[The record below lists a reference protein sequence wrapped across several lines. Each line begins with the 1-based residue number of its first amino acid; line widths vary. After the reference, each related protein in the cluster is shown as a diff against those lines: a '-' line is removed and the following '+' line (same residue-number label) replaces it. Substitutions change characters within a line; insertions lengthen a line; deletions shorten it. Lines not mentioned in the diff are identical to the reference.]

1 MLGYLSSSP
10 LISGTYKIVRPYGR
24 RRLLFVF
31 LLMLMQAFF
40 QLVGVGSIY
49 PFLSLAADPTGF
61 RESQIGLVVLKA
73 LPPLVDQELL
83 IGAGILAILMLV
95 FSNAANLASEVGR
108 VRYSRGL
115 GHWLSVRVLAK
126 ISDRPYSY
134 FLTRNSGELYKKIV
148 SDVPAYVNGVL
159 LHMLDVMAR
168 SITAVV
174 LLSFIFVLSPSI
186 ALGAMLFFGSLYVG
200 IFCVL
205 KGLRRSISGR
215 LLLAQRGT
223 AKEATQLIGGIK
235 PVKVHDVTQ
244 HFMMRFA
251 RHSRSYANA
260 AAWVPVIG
268 NGMRYLVEPLAFGGL
283 VVLVLMKSGDQKS
296 FAQLVPTIGVM
307 GLAGYRLLPAVQALY
322 SSLNAISTN
331 RHVVSEIMA
340 EFSELGAQSPAP
352 SSSTTG
358 GVAAVVTGAPLPFNE
373 SIEVKGLCFSYPKA
387 PSPAFTELSFR
398 IPARSSFAITGRTGS
413 GKSTLVDLL
422 LGLHLPQQGEIL
434 IDGVEL
440 CSGTMKAWRA
450 QIGYVPQDIF
460 LLDDT
465 IAANIAFGVA
475 PEAIDF
481 RRLNEAAS
489 RAQILGFISN
499 QVEGGFDGLVGERGV
514 RLSGGQRQR
523 IGLARALY
531 RQPRVLVLDEATS
544 ALDVETESALVE
556 ALDEL
561 HGEITMIVIAHR
573 LSTIERCELRL
584 DLDQLREKGL
594 ANA

>member
-1 MLGYLSSSP
+1 M
-10 LISGTYKIVRPYGR
+10 
-24 RRLLFVF
+24 LFVF

-49 PFLSLAADPTGF
+49 PFLSLAADPAGF
-61 RESQIGLVVLKA
+61 RESQIGLGVLTV
-73 LPPLVDQELL
+73 LPPLGDQHLL
-83 IGAGILAILMLV
+83 IGAGVLAIMMLV
-95 FSNAANLASEVGR
+95 FSNAANLASEIGR

-159 LHMLDVMAR
+159 LHLLDVIAR

-174 LLSFIFVLSPSI
+174 LLTFIFVLSPSI
-186 ALGAMLFFGSLYVG
+186 ALGAILFFGSLYVG
-200 IFCVL
+200 IFTIL
-205 KGLRRSISGR
+205 KGLRRRISGR

-244 HFMMRFA
+244 HFLMRFA

-283 VVLVLMKSGDQKS
+283 VVLVLVKSGDQKS
-296 FAQLVPTIGVM
+296 FAQLIPTIGVM

-340 EFSELGAQSPAP
+340 EFSDVEGQSVARPAGICGGLEP
-352 SSSTTG
+352 SS
-358 GVAAVVTGAPLPFNE
+358 VNPLSFRDC
-373 SIEVKGLCFSYPKA
+373 IEVKGLCFSYPKA
-387 PSPAFTELSFR
+387 ASPAFSGLSFK
-398 IPARSSFAITGRTGS
+398 IPARTSFAITGRTGS

-422 LGLHLPQQGEIL
+422 LGLHSPQQGQIV
-434 IDGVEL
+434 IDGMEL
-440 CSGTMKAWRA
+440 CQANMKEWRA

-460 LLDDT
+460 LLDDS
-465 IAANIAFGVA
+465 IAANIAFGV
-475 PEAIDF
+475 PSEGIDY
-481 RRLNEAAS
+481 RRLNEAAA
-489 RAQILGFISN
+489 RAQILGFINN
-499 QVEGGFDGLVGERGV
+499 QVDGGFDGLVGERGV

-531 RQPRVLVLDEATS
+531 RQPKVLVLDEATS

-584 DLDQLREKGL
+584 ELDQLREKGF